1 MLGTLIVVIIT
12 VLSSV
17 GAFRMWGTGWAIGC
31 GIISFLVSWVV
42 LGLLLRR
49 AVVARQ
55 GKIQMIMQEAQNKVN
70 RQIEMFHRRPPSSM
84 KAAQQIVEKIQN
96 DAVNE
101 SLAAMSDFEPLYKW
115 NLMLRKQINTMKV
128 QLYYQLKDYKMVD
141 EVLKNVMFVDPQ
153 TLCIKLVRMYRNE
166 DAALD
171 KFFKSKAR
179 RFRGENGAFIACVYA
194 WIKIKQDDVRAA
206 LNALADAKKLSDN
219 QVLLDNID
227 ALSNNRVKH
236 FSCAGFGEVWYA
248 LGLEE
253 PKQPKPPKRQMGR
266 NF

>member
-1 MLGTLIVVIIT
+1 MLGTLIVFVIT

-17 GAFRMWGTGWAIGC
+17 GAFRMWGTGWAITC
-31 GIISFLVSWVV
+31 GIISCLVSWVV

-49 AVVARQ
+49 AVMARQ
-55 GKIQMIMQEAQNKVN
+55 GKIQMIMQDAQNKVN
-70 RQIEMFHRRPPSSM
+70 RQIEMFQRRPPSSM
-84 KAAQQIVEKIQN
+84 KSAQQLIEKIQSE
-96 DAVNE
+96 AVGKA
-101 SLAAMSDFEPLYKW
+101 LAAMSEVDSLYKW
-115 NLMLRKQINTMKV
+115 TLMLRKQINTMKV
-128 QLYYQLKDYKMVD
+128 QLYYQLKDYKKVD
-141 EVLKNVMFVDPQ
+141 EVLENVMYVDPQ

-166 DAALD
+166 DEKLD
-171 KFFKSKAR
+171 KFFRSKRR

-194 WIKIKQDDVRAA
+194 WIKLKQDDLKSA
-206 LNALADAKKLSDN
+206 LDALVDAKKLSDN

-236 FSCAGFGEVWYA
+236 FSCSAFGEAWYA

-266 NF
+266 GF